1 MSRTISHIRHRPVD
15 TGVPRREHRGG
26 ERPWRRSVLR
36 TLRYSAARL
45 DRARAEGRRP
55 HPERIRL
62 SLEIHCYGN
71 AFRDSAWTGRFGNL
85 AERGARQAT
94 RLRLREILLLAA
106 FEDAEVEP
114 TRHRHGVLWDSW

>member
-1 MSRTISHIRHRPVD
+1 MSRTISHIPYRPVD
-15 TGVPRREHRGG
+15 TGVPWHERRGG
-26 ERPWRRSVLR
+26 EPWRRAVLR
-36 TLRYSAARL
+36 TLRYSTAHL
-45 DRARAEGRRP
+45 DRAPAEGRRP
-55 HPERIRL
+55 TPERIRL
-62 SLEIHCYGN
+62 SLEIHAYGN
-71 AFRDSAWTGRFGNL
+71 AFRDSAWMGRFSNL